1 MKKYLPVEYDVS
13 GRPAAIVGADELV
26 ASKIDR
32 LLQAG
37 AVVTVYACDAPP
49 SAAVRARAVAIEPG
63 APEPSALSSAA
74 VVFVSPAFADRVDFR
89 PARDAGR
96 LWCTLDRPEQSTF
109 VNPAVVDA
117 QGIGL
122 RFVTGGA
129 SPALLRRLREDLE
142 GLLSAP
148 ELTRFVDRLAGV
160 RATLPRGQRGDRMR
174 AAVRGF
180 ALKGQILFPRWF
192 VEGTEPPG
200 E

>member
-1 MKKYLPVEYDVS
+1 MS
-13 GRPAAIVGADELV
+13 GRPAAIVGADEIV
-26 ASKIDR
+26 APKIDR

-37 AVVTVYACDAPP
+37 AAVTVYACDEPP
-49 SAAVRARAVAIEPG
+49 SAAVLARAVAIEPG
-63 APEPSALSSAA
+63 APEPSALERAA

-89 PARDAGR
+89 AARAGGR

-117 QGIGL
+117 QGVGL
-122 RFVTGGA
+122 RLVTGGA

-142 GLLSAP
+142 AVLSDP
-148 ELTRFVDRLAGV
+148 ELTRFVDRLAAM
-160 RATLPRGQRGDRMR
+160 RATMPRGQRGDRMR

-180 ALKGQILFPRWF
+180 AVKGQILFPRWF
-192 VEGTEPPG
+192 VEGAEPPG